1 MRGIYKITNKING
14 KVYIGETL
22 NLERRWKEHLKDLAL
37 KEHCNYKLQA
47 DFNKYG
53 YKAFEFEV
61 LATLDNDISNFVD
74 KFINLIFED
83 VFIAEYNSIEEGYNI
98 ERTLEKVLSGER
110 NVVGNGKG
118 RAILRGFVKRYEN
131 GLIFIQDNII
141 YYQTKKKNNKAKRL
155 YLSNLPTIQEVVV
168 EELKLDI
175 KPKELK
181 QLLCDNGVL
190 VNGVVQK
197 RYKDYFIILKNKD
210 KRIIKITPKGKKTTT
225 IFNN

>member
-141 YYQTKKKNNKAKRL
+141 YYQTKK
-155 YLSNLPTIQEVVV
+155 
-168 EELKLDI
+168 EE
-175 KPKELK
+175 
-181 QLLCDNGVL
+181 
-190 VNGVVQK
+190 
-197 RYKDYFIILKNKD
+197 
-210 KRIIKITPKGKKTTT
+210 
-225 IFNN
+225 